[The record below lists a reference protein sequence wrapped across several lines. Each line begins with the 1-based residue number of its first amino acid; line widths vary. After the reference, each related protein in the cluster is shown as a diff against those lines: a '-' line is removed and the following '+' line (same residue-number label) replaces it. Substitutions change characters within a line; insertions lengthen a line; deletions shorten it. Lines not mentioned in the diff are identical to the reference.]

1 MKIKPI
7 LNFWQYQGLPEVR
20 KAVDE
25 LRIDKIIFEYFPY
38 PKTFELV
45 GEFVKSHHKDYTH
58 IIMAPPDIVI
68 TPENLNTLLN
78 DIKEYPNNPICGV
91 ANVSLKK
98 RHDNDLCVCRNL
110 PKSIAH
116 PHLWV
121 HKNEIFTEKYLKVGF
136 AGFPLQSIPM
146 KLAKKFDWSLNYD
159 TDTPRPEGIP
169 IDYRFSKWCLDNHI
183 SIMANMHN
191 IIYHHKP
198 FGVNPGGKRMKI
210 IHEFEALA
218 ESVPRWE

>member
-1 MKIKPI
+1 MVNNIKIVAVI
-7 LNFWQYQGLPEVR
+7 GIGFLGYQI
-20 KAVDE
+20 A
-25 LRIDKIIFEYFPY
+25 
-38 PKTFELV
+38 
-45 GEFVKSHHKDYTH
+45 SQNAQHDYTVR
-58 IIMAPPDIVI
+58 IYDVRA
-68 TPENLNTLLN
+68 
-78 DIKEYPNNPICGV
+78 
-91 ANVSLKK
+91 
-98 RHDNDLCVCRNL
+98 
-110 PKSIAH
+110 
-116 PHLWV
+116 
-121 HKNEIFTEKYLKVGF
+121 EILE
-136 AGFPLQSIPM
+136 